1 MPNVQVFAWC
11 TLSAVIGFIAGQLSP
26 SAVSSSPPLASPS
39 PARQASSAREAPP
52 SPARRTNTPL
62 DRDKE
67 PPIDRAPSAETIA
80 RRLARPPAVAEAAPP
95 AAADEA
101 PPPTAEATA
110 PIRRASVLSSF
121 RFAGFGPHGG
131 VRLGRVTR
139 GSIPELLGLKTG
151 DELITLNGFRIADPQ
166 QALQAYARLP
176 YVDDWVVSLHRGGA
190 QTEVRYALR

>member
-26 SAVSSSPPLASPS
+26 SAVSSSSPQSSPS
-39 PARQASSAREAPP
+39 
-52 SPARRTNTPL
+52 
-62 DRDKE
+62 
-67 PPIDRAPSAETIA
+67 
-80 RRLARPPAVAEAAPP
+80 LARPSSSPRVAQPRAAEVTGAPLEKGETAPRNPAPSTETVARALSR
-95 AAADEA
+95 
-101 PPPTAEATA
+101 PPTTAETAPSPTGDKTA
-110 PIRRASVLSSF
+110 PISRASVLSSF

-131 VRLGRVTR
+131 VRLGRVSR
-139 GSIPELLGLKTG
+139 GSLPELLGLETG
-151 DELITLNGFRIADPQ
+151 DEIITLNGFRIADPQ